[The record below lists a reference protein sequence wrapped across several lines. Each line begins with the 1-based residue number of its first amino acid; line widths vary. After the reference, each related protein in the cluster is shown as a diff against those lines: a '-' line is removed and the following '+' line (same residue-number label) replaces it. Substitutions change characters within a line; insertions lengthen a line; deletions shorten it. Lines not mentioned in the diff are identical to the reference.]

1 VRQRLRVPT
10 HVAELIRGLHPGIK
24 RKVRAALGSLL
35 DDPLAGKPL
44 KDELDGLRSLRVA
57 RFRVIY
63 RIGDQGMIEV
73 VSVGPRKSI
82 YEETL
87 RLLRGRQR

>member
-1 VRQRLRVPT
+1 VRHKLRVPT

-24 RKVRAALGSLL
+24 RKLRAALGSLI
-35 DDPLAGKPL
+35 DDPLTGKAL

-63 RIGDQGMIEV
+63 RIGRKGLIEV
-73 VSVGPRKSI
+73 VAVGPRKSI

-87 RLLRGRQR
+87 RLLRRRQR